1 MKHHIFI
8 GTIITFV
15 LLLSGC
21 SALNGHFSNNKN
33 KNGQFSQLSP
43 SETIL
48 NCIQKEKD
56 ISRAEYNLMLQDTE
70 ELYAKQPNKQHTLK
84 MICLNIHPLAGYSQF
99 RKGIQQISD
108 FLLAHPNDTSGLN
121 GLENILDQLNRERV
135 VRWNLSIENQDLIEK
150 NKQLQQKAAQ
160 DKNRLTEL
168 KKQIDQ
174 LKNIESIIKNR
185 DN

>member
-1 MKHHIFI
+1 MKQSIFI
-8 GTIITFV
+8 GIIIS
-15 LLLSGC
+15 LLSLLSGC
-21 SALNGHFSNNKN
+21 AALNNHFSS
-33 KNGQFSQLSP
+33 NGDANGNRALSS

-48 NCIQKEKD
+48 NCIQKKTD
-56 ISRAEYNLMLQDTE
+56 ISRAEYNLMLQKTE
-70 ELYAKQPNKQHTLK
+70 ELYAQQPNKQHSLE

-99 RKGIQQISD
+99 RKGIQQISEY
-108 FLLAHPNDTSGLN
+108 LEAHPADASGLS

-135 VRWNLSIENQDLIEK
+135 VRWNLSIENQNLEEQ

-160 DKNRLTEL
+160 DKYRLSEL

-174 LKNIESIIKNR
+174 LKNIENIIKNR